1 MWIEKVYSGVPWV
14 FGFTQMLQ
22 KTYRGLSQHYNS
34 DKITSSFQK
43 QQIVLIGDSIFQKGL
58 LVIKNSKIE
67 YQQVCDR
74 SVFKV
79 FFLCVYDCKIILT
92 QKYRYILPYLIPQG

>member
-1 MWIEKVYSGVPWV
+1 MWIEKVYSGVPWM
-14 FGFTQMLQ
+14 FGFTEMLQ

-34 DKITSSFQK
+34 DKITSSFQE
-43 QQIVLIGDSIFQKGL
+43 QRIVLIGDRIFQKSL

-79 FFLCVYDCKIILT
+79 FFFCVCACMIVK
-92 QKYRYILPYLIPQG
+92 